1 MGAMQTVDRRDS
13 PRPDGPGADAGATG
27 RHAAPARPLVRMHY
41 MPGLDGVRA
50 LAVTAVLFYH
60 AETLHWMPGGFLGVD
75 VFFVLSGYLITSLL
89 FAEYRNQTHIGFA
102 QFYLRRAR
110 RLLPA
115 LFLLLGVVSLFAVV
129 FLPDEITK
137 LRGDVV
143 AALTYSTNWWQI
155 FRDQSYFEAIGRPP
169 LLQHLWSLAVE
180 EQFYFVWPLL
190 FAGMLK
196 IWHGRRRPILFAI
209 LGAIAVSTVL
219 MIVLSVAN
227 GFPLEH
233 DPSRVYLG
241 SDTRISTML
250 VGAALALVW
259 SPWRLSEKVPRQ
271 GVMVLDA
278 IGFAAL
284 AALLW
289 IFANVSEFST
299 NLYHGGFTVVA
310 IVTAVLIAV
319 TVHPAAH
326 LSRWLFGLRPLR
338 WIGERSY
345 GIYLW
350 HWPIYQVTR
359 PHLDLWLTGTPNLL
373 LRLGLT
379 VGIAELSYRFVEEPV
394 RHGAI
399 GRWITRLRESRGQE
413 RFQLAGN
420 AAFVGGVVAL
430 GVVLATVGLATGR
443 PAPIPPGL
451 DVTAAAARN
460 PVATTT
466 PPATTPPATSAPGAG
481 QTPATTVPPPAGP
494 VRPRVTAIGDSVMLG
509 ARAALQQAIGDIYV
523 DADTSRQFG
532 TGIDIVR
539 GRKVAGL
546 LSDTVV
552 IHMGTNGVITGGQM
566 ETLMDILKDT
576 PRVVFVNLKVPRS
589 WEARDNDVLSSYVS
603 QYPNAVLIDWHNLG
617 GSHPEYFYQDGIH
630 LRPDGARAYADLIA
644 QQTAA
649 NP

>member
-1 MGAMQTVDRRDS
+1 MQTVDRRGS
-13 PRPDGPGADAGATG
+13 ARPEGPGPAGRKPT
-27 RHAAPARPLVRMHY
+27 RPLVRMQY
-41 MPGLDGVRA
+41 MPGLDGLRA
-50 LAVTAVLFYH
+50 LAVTAVLLYH
-60 AETLHWMPGGFLGVD
+60 AETVTWMPGGFLGVD

-89 FAEYRNQTHIGFA
+89 LAEFRNQSRIGFK

-115 LFLLLGVVSLFAVV
+115 VFLLLGVVSLFAVV
-129 FLPDEITK
+129 FLPDELTK
-137 LRGDVV
+137 LRSDVI

-155 FRDQSYFEAIGRPP
+155 FRNQSYFEAIGRPG

-196 IWHGRRRPILFAI
+196 LWKGRRRPILLAT
-209 LGAIAVSTVL
+209 LGGAAASTLL
-219 MIVLSVAN
+219 MIVLSVSR
-227 GFPLEH
+227 GYPLDH

-241 SDTRISTML
+241 SDTRVSTML
-250 VGAALALVW
+250 IGAALALVW
-259 SPWRLSEKVPRQ
+259 SPWLLSSRVPRQ
-271 GVMVLDA
+271 GVAVLDA

-284 AALLW
+284 AAMLW

-299 NLYHGGFTVVA
+299 GLYRGGFTVVA
-310 IVTAVLIAV
+310 VVAALLIAV

-359 PHLDLWLTGTPNLL
+359 PQLDIGLTGTANLL

-379 VGIAELSYRFVEEPV
+379 IGAAELSYRFVEEPI
-394 RHGAI
+394 RHGAL
-399 GRWITRLRESRGQE
+399 GRWLTRLRESRGAE
-413 RFQLAGN
+413 RRQLAGN
-420 AAFVGGVVAL
+420 AALIGSAVAL
-430 GVVLATVGLATGR
+430 GVVLATVGLASGR

-451 DVTAAAARN
+451 DVAAAASRS
-460 PVATTT
+460 
-466 PPATTPPATSAPGAG
+466 PATTATTLPAATTPTAPGA
-481 QTPATTVPPPAGP
+481 TAATRPPGAPVP
-494 VRPRVTAIGDSVMLG
+494 PRVTAVGDSVMLG
-509 ARAALQQAIGDIYV
+509 AKAALQQALGDVNV
-523 DADTSRQFG
+523 DAATSRQFG

-539 GRKVAGL
+539 GLKVAGL

-576 PRVVFVNLKVPRS
+576 RRVVFVNLKVPRS
-589 WEARDNDVLSSYVS
+589 WEARDNDVLSSYVP

-617 GSHPEYFYQDGIH
+617 GAHPEYFYGDGIH
-630 LRPDGARAYADLIA
+630 LRPDGARAYAGLIA